1 MEKKP
6 TWLDL
11 IKEVYNVWISERPI
25 QLAAALAYY
34 SIFAF
39 APIIYIAYSIAGF
52 ILSEQL
58 ISANFSDNLAER
70 LGPDLSAYIYSS
82 VERIQES
89 TSSGG
94 PVISIISII
103 ALLFAASGLF
113 FQLQTALNTIWR
125 VPPAEKGATG
135 TFIRQRLFS
144 FLMVIGVGLVLVVI
158 TLVSVLISFLGSLLP
173 IFSDYQVWSML
184 AFVAITTL
192 SFMLLYKILPNTQ
205 IAWRD
210 VIPGAILSAV
220 LILVGGGILIWY
232 LGNSRASTA
241 LQAAGTVAV
250 FLVMFYYMAQ
260 IFLIGAL
267 FSRVY
272 AQMFGSKKTV
282 VEETS

>member
-1 MEKKP
+1 
-6 TWLDL
+6 
-11 IKEVYNVWISERPI
+11 
-25 QLAAALAYY
+25 
-34 SIFAF
+34 
-39 APIIYIAYSIAGF
+39 
-52 ILSEQL
+52 
-58 ISANFSDNLAER
+58 
-70 LGPDLSAYIYSS
+70 
-82 VERIQES
+82 
-89 TSSGG
+89 
-94 PVISIISII
+94 
-103 ALLFAASGLF
+103 
-113 FQLQTALNTIWR
+113 
-125 VPPAEKGATG
+125 
-135 TFIRQRLFS
+135 
-144 FLMVIGVGLVLVVI
+144 
-158 TLVSVLISFLGSLLP
+158 
-173 IFSDYQVWSML
+173 ML

-205 IAWRD
+205 IAWQD